1 MTLLASFCILLLANN
16 VCYLLQRAA
25 MSDFDRFKLRKARQ
39 RRNKVRTEAFYR
51 IRKAAS
57 RDGSLFGK
65 KCIAKSKVKPRPKA
79 AAKAA
84 AKPAKAPAAKPAA
97 KK

>member
-1 MTLLASFCILLLANN
+1 
-16 VCYLLQRAA
+16 

-39 RRNKVRTEAFYR
+39 RRNKIRSEAFFR
-51 IRKAAS
+51 IRKAAA

-65 KCIAKSKVKPRPKA
+65 KSIAKSKVKPRPKPQ
-79 AAKAA
+79 KATKA
-84 AKPAKAPAAKPAA
+84 AKPAP

>member
-1 MTLLASFCILLLANN
+1 
-16 VCYLLQRAA
+16 

-84 AKPAKAPAAKPAA
+84 AKPAKAPAAKAAA